1 MPLRPVVLTYGTA
14 TYLLGRQLANIL
26 RLLVGISEGISRNTL
41 DLVDTMSDMVIQD
54 NEMLVSYNV
63 KNLYT
68 SIPLGESVVTCLR
81 PPEQDDSL
89 AQRRDMDA

>member
-1 MPLRPVVLTYGTA
+1 
-14 TYLLGRQLANIL
+14 
-26 RLLVGISEGISRNTL
+26 
-41 DLVDTMSDMVIQD
+41 MSDMVIQD
-54 NEMLVSYNV
+54 NEMLVSYDV

-68 SIPLGESVVTCLR
+68 SIPLGESVVTSLR